1 VMSTGYVEQRDGG
14 YWIVGKRISRASVVL
29 N

>member
-1 VMSTGYVEQRDGG
+1 MMSKGYVEQRDGG
-14 YWIVGKRISRASVVL
+14 YWIVGKRISLASVVL